1 MIKLKYVAGAGL
13 LLFAAGCST
22 ETKVVASGY
31 DAQLT
36 AFLNQPESAVIASWG
51 EPSVQSWLVTGGD
64 ALVWVVLDPSGTA
77 VCSTVLTSDSSH
89 VVRSYSFAGSGCHV
103 PTRTA
108 EVVGVSRI
116 SQ

>member
-1 MIKLKYVAGAGL
+1 MIKFKYVAGAGL

-22 ETKVVASGY
+22 EPKVVASGY

-36 AFLNQPESAVIASWG
+36 AFLNQPESTVVASWG
-51 EPSVQSWLVTGGD
+51 EPSVQSRLANGGD

-77 VCSTVLTSDSSH
+77 ACSTVLTSDGSH
-89 VVRSYSFAGSGCHV
+89 VVRSYSFAGNGCHV

-108 EVVGVSRI
+108 DVVGVTRI